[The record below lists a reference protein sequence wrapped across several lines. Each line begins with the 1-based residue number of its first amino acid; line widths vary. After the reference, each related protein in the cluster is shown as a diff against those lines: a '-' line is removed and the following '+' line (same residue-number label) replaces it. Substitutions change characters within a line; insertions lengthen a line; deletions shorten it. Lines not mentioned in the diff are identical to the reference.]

1 MRAYASCLL
10 SLELAKHAKGEHRG
24 QMELLQTRVKQLVC
38 ELNSHAQCRNL
49 TFVTLSRPV

>member
-49 TFVTLSRPV
+49 TFVSLSRPV